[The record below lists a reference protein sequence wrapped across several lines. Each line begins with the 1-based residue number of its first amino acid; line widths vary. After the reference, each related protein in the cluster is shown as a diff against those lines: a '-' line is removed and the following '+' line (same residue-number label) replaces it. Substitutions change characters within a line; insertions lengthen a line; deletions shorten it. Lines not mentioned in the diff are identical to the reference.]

1 MSYGIVEID
10 ARWIAI
16 LDSMPHGRMLFCV
29 NSWLFRML
37 VGLTI
42 LSVASCGLPGA
53 AARSMG
59 AVSRTGQSMGR
70 TLSKLSQ

>member
-1 MSYGIVEID
+1 MHRE
-10 ARWIAI
+10 
-16 LDSMPHGRMLFCV
+16 RMLTRV

-37 VGLTI
+37 VGLTV